1 LAHHIWCGVGASE
14 RGIAIRFSRDNP
26 PPARRCSIGID
37 QLDHVIPANTRSD
50 RDAAQAAEEK
60 HHPIKS
66 MAAWMIG
73 RQFTVLGVGA
83 GVVLARKTA
92 H

>member
-1 LAHHIWCGVGASE
+1 M
-14 RGIAIRFSRDNP
+14 
-26 PPARRCSIGID
+26 D
-37 QLDHVIPANTRSD
+37 QLDHAIPANPRSA
-50 RDAAQAAEEK
+50 RDAAQAAGEK

-73 RQFTVLGVGA
+73 RQFTVLGA
-83 GVVLARKTA
+83 GVVLASKTA